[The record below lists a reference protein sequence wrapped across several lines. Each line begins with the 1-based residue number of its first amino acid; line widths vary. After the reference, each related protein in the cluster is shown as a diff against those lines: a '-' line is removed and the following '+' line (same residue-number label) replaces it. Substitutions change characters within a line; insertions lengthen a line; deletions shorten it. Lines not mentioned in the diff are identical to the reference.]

1 MVREY
6 CEYVASI
13 RKVHL
18 SCSPI
23 TSETNDASLTKE
35 SQNMT
40 EEGFLIVK

>member
-23 TSETNDASLTKE
+23 TRETNDASLAMETQ
-35 SQNMT
+35 SIA
-40 EEGFLIVK
+40 EEGF